1 MPNVIVTV
9 GQHRAQL
16 LDGTTSPYEAL
27 ARMGVAPRNL
37 KRRGRGWLAGQADS
51 GRCNC
56 LWLNVI
62 PPIIRFITLQK

>member
-1 MPNVIVTV
+1 
-9 GQHRAQL
+9 
-16 LDGTTSPYEAL
+16 
-27 ARMGVAPRNL
+27 MGVAPRNL